1 MGDITSYYIGYVGLK
16 GDFYSI
22 QTYITLDKSGC
33 HGTLISYLYRSFL
46 S

>member
-16 GDFYSI
+16 GDFSSI
-22 QTYITLDKSGC
+22 QTYITLDKSIKAAMG
-33 HGTLISYLYRSFL
+33 HLYLYKSFL